1 MWKWIFWKPLQR
13 LEAAAKKCSGKKKF
27 LQCQKILKDY
37 KSEQNPLKIL
47 KGVLFWWGCRSSIF
61 FNWIVY
67 LLRTTAY
74 QRKLQKKSKNFEI
87 QCILCYCRCIAL
99 HFQLLQLVCLT
110 DQWSTFYKTRMSCL
124 SGQYILSSAINK
136 KERETWK
143 VQCGS
148 SKWKVYY
155 IVYEKNM
162 DITLWVCWCQNK
174 LFYSMAVL
182 AVIYMFLGFIWFAK
196 NSICIVSF
204 LLVL

>member
-1 MWKWIFWKPLQR
+1 MLKLQA
-13 LEAAAKKCSGKKKF
+13 LN
-27 LQCQKILKDY
+27 LQLCRKIN
-37 KSEQNPLKIL
+37 STT
-47 KGVLFWWGCRSSIF
+47 SIF
-61 FNWIVY
+61 QLICVPFKNNCLSMLIKEN
-67 LLRTTAY
+67 L
-74 QRKLQKKSKNFEI
+74 KKSKNFEI

-155 IVYEKNM
+155 IVYER
-162 DITLWVCWCQNK
+162 IWTLH
-174 LFYSMAVL
+174 YE
-182 AVIYMFLGFIWFAK
+182 FADARIK
-196 NSICIVSF
+196 CFS
-204 LLVL
+204 

>member
-1 MWKWIFWKPLQR
+1 M
-13 LEAAAKKCSGKKKF
+13 GK
-27 LQCQKILKDY
+27 
-37 KSEQNPLKIL
+37 
-47 KGVLFWWGCRSSIF
+47 RSSYNVKKYWKITNLSEILWKYLKECFFGEIAGPQSATLSKNKLHYKYF
-61 FNWIVY
+61 FNLNVY

-124 SGQYILSSAINK
+124 SGQYILSSAMNK
-136 KERETWK
+136 KEKETWK
-143 VQCGS
+143 VQCRS

-162 DITLWVCWCQNK
+162 YITLWVWVCWINCFTWWQYARWFICFCAFK
-174 LFYSMAVL
+174 
-182 AVIYMFLGFIWFAK
+182 IWFVK
-196 NSICIVSF
+196 NSIRIASF

>member
-1 MWKWIFWKPLQR
+1 M
-13 LEAAAKKCSGKKKF
+13 
-27 LQCQKILKDY
+27 
-37 KSEQNPLKIL
+37 
-47 KGVLFWWGCRSSIF
+47 
-61 FNWIVY
+61 
-67 LLRTTAY
+67 
-74 QRKLQKKSKNFEI
+74 KLQNLNLQLCRKINSTTRIFQLICLPFKNNCLSMLIKENFKKSKNFEI
-87 QCILCYCRCIAL
+87 QCILCYRRCIAL
-99 HFQLLQLVCLT
+99 HFQLMQLVCLT

-174 LFYSMAVL
+174 LFYVMAVL
-182 AVIYMFLGFIWFAK
+182 AVIYMILRF
-196 NSICIVSF
+196 
-204 LLVL
+204 

>member
-1 MWKWIFWKPLQR
+1 M
-13 LEAAAKKCSGKKKF
+13 EMN
-27 LQCQKILKDY
+27 ILKTFATDRRKKLPTMSTKY
-37 KSEQNPLKIL
+37 WKITNLSEILWKYLKECFFGEIA
-47 KGVLFWWGCRSSIF
+47 GPQSSTLSKNKLRYEYF
-61 FNWIVY
+61 FNLNVY

-110 DQWSTFYKTRMSCL
+110 DQWSTFYKRRMSCL
-124 SGQYILSSAINK
+124 SGQYILSSATNK

-174 LFYSMAVL
+174 LFYVMVFL
-182 AVIYMFLGFIWFAK
+182 TVIYVILRF
-196 NSICIVSF
+196 
-204 LLVL
+204 

>member
-1 MWKWIFWKPLQR
+1 MGKRSSCNVKKYWKITNM
-13 LEAAAKKCSGKKKF
+13 S
-27 LQCQKILKDY
+27 
-37 KSEQNPLKIL
+37 
-47 KGVLFWWGCRSSIF
+47 RSSIF
-61 FNWIVY
+61 FNWIIY

-110 DQWSTFYKTRMSCL
+110 DQWSTFYKRRMSCL
-124 SGQYILSSAINK
+124 SGQYILSSATNK

-162 DITLWVCWCQNK
+162 DITLWVCWFQSK
-174 LFYSMAVL
+174 LLRGGSTHGDLYVFVL
-182 AVIYMFLGFIWFAK
+182 LRFDL
-196 NSICIVSF
+196 
-204 LLVL
+204 

>member
-1 MWKWIFWKPLQR
+1 MFWKPLQR
-13 LEAAAKKCSGKKKF
+13 LKAKKCSGKKKF
-27 LQCQKILKDY
+27 LQCQKILRDY
-37 KSEQNPLKIL
+37 KSERNRLKIL
-47 KGVLFWWGCRSSIF
+47 KGVLYWWSCRPS
-61 FNWIVY
+61 VY

-110 DQWSTFYKTRMSCL
+110 DQWSTFYKRRMSCL
-124 SGQYILSSAINK
+124 SGQYILSNATNK

-155 IVYEKNM
+155 NVYEKNM
-162 DITLWVCWCQNK
+162 DITLWVCW
-174 LFYSMAVL
+174 
-182 AVIYMFLGFIWFAK
+182 
-196 NSICIVSF
+196 
-204 LLVL
+204 